1 MFPLF
6 LSVMLSGHVDSFQM
20 PGLQPR
26 RWDPCH
32 LFSDSHADTDAV
44 PTKSLVSRR
53 QILQSLVVMVGTA
66 ALPAVAEEETDPAVV
81 QAAFDAVR
89 QQVFSDTGGVAQM
102 QRYIDQRDFGALM
115 EFTKTY
121 DQVLRKGA
129 MGKAK
134 KLLADKQIKEQATL
148 YSNGVTF
155 DLIGINRSSRPGQEN
170 AEQANKY
177 LQELRED
184 VQKFMD
190 LQPKS

>member
-1 MFPLF
+1 MAGF
-6 LSVMLSGHVDSFQM
+6 SFQ
-20 PGLQPR
+20 QA
-26 RWDPCH
+26 D
-32 LFSDSHADTDAV
+32 ADTV
-44 PTKSLVSRR
+44 PTKSTTTREVVSRR
-53 QILQSLVVMVGTA
+53 QVLQQSLLASSTVFLSTPATA
-66 ALPAVAEEETDPAVV
+66 EDEANDSAVVV

-89 QQVFSDTGGVAQM
+89 QQVFSDTGGVAEM

-121 DQVLRKGA
+121 DQVLRKGV

-134 KLLADKQIKEQATL
+134 KLLGEDKRIKEQATL

-170 AEQANKY
+170 ADQANKY

-184 VQKFMD
+184 VQKFVD